1 MFISTEFWVIGL
13 NLGELVHAKGLL
25 TVNKILAIVRG
36 RLASETQIEFP
47 AGGQPDD
54 QLPLINLVLR
64 DVPFTERL
72 DMYFDIGATDSSR
85 DLDVISDSTMPTI
98 YLDPA
103 YAVGE
108 GHETAGTL
116 PPKAVLLRCLIGS
129 GLVYVNAG
137 GSVGGKT
144 KYNAPF
150 SLHAESGF
158 FYYAFPRGSAHAAK
172 GGSHRISLHL
182 ASIHLRTFEAANRF
196 QLIIFR

>member
-25 TVNKILAIVRG
+25 TVNKVLAIVRG
-36 RLASETQIEFP
+36 RLASETKVGFP
-47 AGGQPDD
+47 AGGEDD

-72 DMYFDIGATDSSR
+72 DMYFDVGATDPSR

-103 YAVGE
+103 YMMKE

-116 PPKAVLLRCLIGS
+116 PPKAVLLRCLVGS
-129 GLVYVNAG
+129 GLVYINAG
-137 GSVGGKT
+137 GDIGAKT
-144 KYNAPF
+144 KYNAPLP
-150 SLHAESGF
+150 LHAESGF
-158 FYYAFPRGSAHAAK
+158 FYYTFPRGVAHAAK

-182 ASIHLRTFEAANRF
+182 ASIHLRTFDPANRF